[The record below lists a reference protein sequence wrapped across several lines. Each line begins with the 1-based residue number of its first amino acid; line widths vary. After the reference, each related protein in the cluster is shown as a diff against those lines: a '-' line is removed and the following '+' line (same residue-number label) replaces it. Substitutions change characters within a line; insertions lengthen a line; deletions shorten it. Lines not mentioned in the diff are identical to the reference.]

1 VLQEKKDS
9 GTAKKGRPV
18 KTAETAPAGNGT
30 RVHPVI
36 TNLLATKDQFPEEYL
51 AACQALGIEPDAD
64 IRVPEALKIMAE
76 INAIVDKAN
85 S

>member
-1 VLQEKKDS
+1 MLQEKKDS

-18 KTAETAPAGNGT
+18 KTAETAPAGNGPK
-30 RVHPVI
+30 VHPVI
-36 TNLLATKDQFPEEYL
+36 ANLSATQEQFPEEYL
-51 AACQALGIEPDAD
+51 AACQALGIEPDAE
-64 IRVPEALKIMAE
+64 IRVPEALKIMAG